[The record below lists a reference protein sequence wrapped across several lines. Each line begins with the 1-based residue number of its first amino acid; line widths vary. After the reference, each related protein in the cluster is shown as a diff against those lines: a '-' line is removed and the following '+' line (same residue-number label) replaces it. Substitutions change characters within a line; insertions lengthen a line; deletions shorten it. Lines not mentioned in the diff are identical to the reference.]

1 MNFKIINNDATLE
14 ELRDIK
20 KMLRIGDK
28 MAFKNKNSYKV
39 MNKILD
45 IHTIKVGVKIEG
57 KKKAMDYRHVKVLFN
72 LDRKIIN

>member
-72 LDRKIIN
+72 LDRKIID

>member
-1 MNFKIINNDATLE
+1 MNFKIINDDATLE
-14 ELRDIK
+14 ESRDIK

-28 MAFKNKNSYKV
+28 MAFKNDNSYKV
-39 MNKILD
+39 MNQKLD

-72 LDRKIIN
+72 LDKKIID

>member
-1 MNFKIINNDATLE
+1 MNFKIINNDATLI

-72 LDRKIIN
+72 LDRKIID